1 MQKLKLVNIQEDS
14 KYILGVVT
22 DQGILDIRRAA
33 EYFSLSVP
41 CKMEEIIESWTN
53 SSNDVV
59 KLIAKS
65 QTEKVEKLFLPE
77 TAAIYAPC
85 VTNPE
90 KIICIGLNYL
100 DHANE
105 SKMEIPLSPVVFSK
119 FSNALAGNKQEILL
133 PINAKQF
140 DYEAELVI
148 VIGKTAESVS
158 RENAMSYIFGYTIGN
173 DLSARDLQ
181 FRTGQWLLGKTCNG
195 FAPIGPYL
203 VTADEVNPSDLEI
216 SCRVNGELRQQGNTK
231 NMIFDCAY
239 IVSYLSHHMTLKPG
253 DIIFTGTPAG
263 VILGY
268 PEEKRVWLK
277 SGEEVSVSIEKIG
290 TLINKLK

>member
-1 MQKLKLVNIQEDS
+1 MVLKFVNFQLNSQIR
-14 KYILGVVT
+14 LGVKVKN
-22 DQGILDIRRAA
+22 GIMDIAQVSDAYSLGVPKTIEQIIAA
-33 EYFSLSVP
+33 GKSV
-41 CKMEEIIESWTN
+41 
-53 SSNDVV
+53 
-59 KLIAKS
+59 
-65 QTEKVEKLFLPE
+65 TEKLQKYAESTSFLIDE
-77 TAAIYAPC
+77 DNIVYAPC

-181 FRTGQWLLGKTCNG
+181 FRTGQWLLGKTCDG

-277 SGEEVSVSIEKIG
+277 SGDEVSVSIEKIG

>member
-1 MQKLKLVNIQEDS
+1 MVLKFVNFQLNNQIR
-14 KYILGVVT
+14 LGVKVKN
-22 DQGILDIRRAA
+22 GIMDIAQVSDAYSLGVPKTIEQIIAA
-33 EYFSLSVP
+33 GKSV
-41 CKMEEIIESWTN
+41 
-53 SSNDVV
+53 
-59 KLIAKS
+59 
-65 QTEKVEKLFLPE
+65 TEKLQKYAESTSFLIDE
-77 TAAIYAPC
+77 DNIVYAPC

-231 NMIFDCAY
+231 NMIFYCAY

-268 PEEKRVWLK
+268 PEGKRVWLK
-277 SGEEVSVSIEKIG
+277 SGDEVSVSIEKIG

>member
-1 MQKLKLVNIQEDS
+1 MVLKFVNFQLNSQIR
-14 KYILGVVT
+14 LGV
-22 DQGILDIRRAA
+22 
-33 EYFSLSVP
+33 
-41 CKMEEIIESWTN
+41 
-53 SSNDVV
+53 
-59 KLIAKS
+59 
-65 QTEKVEKLFLPE
+65 KVENGIMDIAQVSDAYSLEVPKTIEQIIVAGKSVIEKLQKYVESTSFLIDE
-77 TAAIYAPC
+77 DNIVYAPC

-181 FRTGQWLLGKTCNG
+181 FRTGQWLLGKTCDG

-239 IVSYLSHHMTLKPG
+239 IVSYLSQHMTLKPG

-277 SGEEVSVSIEKIG
+277 SGDEVSVSIEKIG

>member
-1 MQKLKLVNIQEDS
+1 MVLKFVNFQLNSQIR
-14 KYILGVVT
+14 LGV
-22 DQGILDIRRAA
+22 
-33 EYFSLSVP
+33 
-41 CKMEEIIESWTN
+41 
-53 SSNDVV
+53 
-59 KLIAKS
+59 
-65 QTEKVEKLFLPE
+65 KVENGIMDIAQVSDAYSLEVPNTIEQIIVAGKSVIEKLQKYVESTSFLIDE
-77 TAAIYAPC
+77 DNIVYAPC

-277 SGEEVSVSIEKIG
+277 SGDEVSVSIEKIG

>member
-1 MQKLKLVNIQEDS
+1 MVLKFVNFQLNSQIR
-14 KYILGVVT
+14 LGVKVKN
-22 DQGILDIRRAA
+22 GIMDIAQVSDA
-33 EYFSLSVP
+33 YSLGVPKTIEQIIVAGKSV
-41 CKMEEIIESWTN
+41 I
-53 SSNDVV
+53 
-59 KLIAKS
+59 
-65 QTEKVEKLFLPE
+65 EKLQKYVESTSFLIDE
-77 TAAIYAPC
+77 DNIVYAPC

-268 PEEKRVWLK
+268 PEGKRVWLK
-277 SGEEVSVSIEKIG
+277 SGDEVSVSIEKIG

>member
-1 MQKLKLVNIQEDS
+1 MVLKFVNFQLNNQIR
-14 KYILGVVT
+14 LGVKVKN
-22 DQGILDIRRAA
+22 GIMDIAQVSDAYSLGVPKTIEQIIAA
-33 EYFSLSVP
+33 GKSV
-41 CKMEEIIESWTN
+41 
-53 SSNDVV
+53 
-59 KLIAKS
+59 
-65 QTEKVEKLFLPE
+65 TEKLQKYVESTSFLIDE
-77 TAAIYAPC
+77 DNIVYAPC

-158 RENAMSYIFGYTIGN
+158 RENAMSYIFGYAIGN

-181 FRTGQWLLGKTCNG
+181 FRTGQWLLGKTCDG

-253 DIIFTGTPAG
+253 DIIFTGTPSG

-268 PEEKRVWLK
+268 PEGKRVWLK
-277 SGEEVSVSIEKIG
+277 SGDEVSVSIEKIG

>member
-1 MQKLKLVNIQEDS
+1 MVLKFVNFQLNNQIR
-14 KYILGVVT
+14 LGV
-22 DQGILDIRRAA
+22 
-33 EYFSLSVP
+33 
-41 CKMEEIIESWTN
+41 
-53 SSNDVV
+53 
-59 KLIAKS
+59 
-65 QTEKVEKLFLPE
+65 KVENGIMDIAQVSDAYSLEVPNTIEQIIAAGKSVIEKLQKYVESTSFLIDE
-77 TAAIYAPC
+77 DNIVYAPC

-181 FRTGQWLLGKTCNG
+181 FRTGQWLLGKTCDG

-268 PEEKRVWLK
+268 PEGKRVWLK
-277 SGEEVSVSIEKIG
+277 SGDEVSVSIEKIG

>member
-1 MQKLKLVNIQEDS
+1 MVLKFVNFQLNSQIR
-14 KYILGVVT
+14 LGVKVKN
-22 DQGILDIRRAA
+22 GIMDIAQVSDAYSLGVPKTIEQIIAA
-33 EYFSLSVP
+33 GKSV
-41 CKMEEIIESWTN
+41 
-53 SSNDVV
+53 
-59 KLIAKS
+59 
-65 QTEKVEKLFLPE
+65 TEKLQKYAESTSFLIDE
-77 TAAIYAPC
+77 DNIVYAPC

-239 IVSYLSHHMTLKPG
+239 IVSYLSQHMTLKPG

-277 SGEEVSVSIEKIG
+277 SGDEVSVSIEKIG

>member
-1 MQKLKLVNIQEDS
+1 MVLKFVNFQLNSQIR
-14 KYILGVVT
+14 LGVKVEN
-22 DQGILDIRRAA
+22 GIMDIAQVSDAYSLGVPKTIEQIIAA
-33 EYFSLSVP
+33 GKSV
-41 CKMEEIIESWTN
+41 
-53 SSNDVV
+53 
-59 KLIAKS
+59 
-65 QTEKVEKLFLPE
+65 TEKLQKYVESTSFLIDE
-77 TAAIYAPC
+77 DNIVYAPC

-268 PEEKRVWLK
+268 PEGKRVWLK
-277 SGEEVSVSIEKIG
+277 SGDEVSVSIEKIG

>member
-1 MQKLKLVNIQEDS
+1 MVLKFVNFQLNSQIR
-14 KYILGVVT
+14 LGVKVEN
-22 DQGILDIRRAA
+22 GIMDIAQVSDAYSLGVPKTIEQIIAA
-33 EYFSLSVP
+33 GKSV
-41 CKMEEIIESWTN
+41 
-53 SSNDVV
+53 
-59 KLIAKS
+59 
-65 QTEKVEKLFLPE
+65 TEKLQKYAESTSFLIDE
-77 TAAIYAPC
+77 DNIVYAPC

-148 VIGKTAESVS
+148 VFGKTAESVS

-277 SGEEVSVSIEKIG
+277 SGDEVSVSIEKIG

>member
-1 MQKLKLVNIQEDS
+1 MVLKFVNFQLNNQIR
-14 KYILGVVT
+14 LGVKVKN
-22 DQGILDIRRAA
+22 GIMDIAQVSDAYSLGVPKTIEQIIAA
-33 EYFSLSVP
+33 GKSV
-41 CKMEEIIESWTN
+41 S
-53 SSNDVV
+53 
-59 KLIAKS
+59 
-65 QTEKVEKLFLPE
+65 EKLQKYAESTSFLIDE
-77 TAAIYAPC
+77 DNIVYAPC

-181 FRTGQWLLGKTCNG
+181 FRTGQWLLGKTCDG

-239 IVSYLSHHMTLKPG
+239 IVSYLSQHMTLKPG

-268 PEEKRVWLK
+268 PEGKRVWLK
-277 SGEEVSVSIEKIG
+277 SGDEVSVSIEKIG

>member
-1 MQKLKLVNIQEDS
+1 MVLKFVNFQLNSQIR
-14 KYILGVVT
+14 LGVKVKN
-22 DQGILDIRRAA
+22 GIMDIAQVSDAYSLGVPKTIEQIIAA
-33 EYFSLSVP
+33 GKSV
-41 CKMEEIIESWTN
+41 N
-53 SSNDVV
+53 
-59 KLIAKS
+59 
-65 QTEKVEKLFLPE
+65 EKLQKYAESTSFLIDE
-77 TAAIYAPC
+77 DNIVYAPC

-268 PEEKRVWLK
+268 PEGKRVWLK
-277 SGEEVSVSIEKIG
+277 SGDEVSVSIEKIG

>member
-1 MQKLKLVNIQEDS
+1 MVLKFVNFQLNNQIR
-14 KYILGVVT
+14 LGVKVKN
-22 DQGILDIRRAA
+22 GIMDIAQVSDAYSLEVPNTIEQIIAA
-33 EYFSLSVP
+33 GKSV
-41 CKMEEIIESWTN
+41 I
-53 SSNDVV
+53 
-59 KLIAKS
+59 
-65 QTEKVEKLFLPE
+65 EKLQKYVESTSFLIDE
-77 TAAIYAPC
+77 DNIVYAPC

-239 IVSYLSHHMTLKPG
+239 IVSYLSQHMTLKPG

-268 PEEKRVWLK
+268 PEGKRVWLK
-277 SGEEVSVSIEKIG
+277 SGDEVSVSIEKIG

>member
-1 MQKLKLVNIQEDS
+1 MVLKFVNFQLNSQIR
-14 KYILGVVT
+14 LGV
-22 DQGILDIRRAA
+22 
-33 EYFSLSVP
+33 
-41 CKMEEIIESWTN
+41 
-53 SSNDVV
+53 
-59 KLIAKS
+59 
-65 QTEKVEKLFLPE
+65 KVENGIMDIAQVSDAYSLEVPNTIEQIIAAGKSVIEKLQKYVESTSFLIDE
-77 TAAIYAPC
+77 DNIVYAPC

-277 SGEEVSVSIEKIG
+277 SGDEVSVSIEKIG

>member
-1 MQKLKLVNIQEDS
+1 MVLKFVNFQLNSQIR
-14 KYILGVVT
+14 LGV
-22 DQGILDIRRAA
+22 
-33 EYFSLSVP
+33 
-41 CKMEEIIESWTN
+41 
-53 SSNDVV
+53 
-59 KLIAKS
+59 
-65 QTEKVEKLFLPE
+65 KVENGIMDIAQVSDAYSLEVPNTIEQIIAAGKSVIEKLQKYVESTSFLIDE
-77 TAAIYAPC
+77 DNIVYAPC

-268 PEEKRVWLK
+268 PEGKRVWLK
-277 SGEEVSVSIEKIG
+277 SGDEVSVSIEKIG

>member
-1 MQKLKLVNIQEDS
+1 MVLKFVNFQLNNQIR
-14 KYILGVVT
+14 LGVKVKN
-22 DQGILDIRRAA
+22 GIMDIAQVSDAYSLGVPKTIEQIIAA
-33 EYFSLSVP
+33 GKSV
-41 CKMEEIIESWTN
+41 S
-53 SSNDVV
+53 
-59 KLIAKS
+59 
-65 QTEKVEKLFLPE
+65 EKLQKYAESTSFLIDE
-77 TAAIYAPC
+77 DNIVYAPC

-181 FRTGQWLLGKTCNG
+181 FRTGQWLLGKTCDG

-268 PEEKRVWLK
+268 PEGKRVWLK
-277 SGEEVSVSIEKIG
+277 SGDEVSVSIEKIG

>member
-1 MQKLKLVNIQEDS
+1 MVLKFVNFQLNSQIR
-14 KYILGVVT
+14 LGV
-22 DQGILDIRRAA
+22 
-33 EYFSLSVP
+33 
-41 CKMEEIIESWTN
+41 
-53 SSNDVV
+53 
-59 KLIAKS
+59 
-65 QTEKVEKLFLPE
+65 KVENGIMDIAQVSDAYSLEVPNTIEQIIAAGKSVIEKLQKYVESTSFLIDE
-77 TAAIYAPC
+77 DNIVYAPC

-105 SKMEIPLSPVVFSK
+105 SKMEIPLSQVVFSK

-181 FRTGQWLLGKTCNG
+181 FRTGQWLLGKTCDG

-277 SGEEVSVSIEKIG
+277 SGDEVSVSIEKIG

>member
-1 MQKLKLVNIQEDS
+1 MVLKFVNFQLNNQIR
-14 KYILGVVT
+14 LGVKVKN
-22 DQGILDIRRAA
+22 GIMDIAQVSDA
-33 EYFSLSVP
+33 YSLEVPNTIEQIIVAGKSV
-41 CKMEEIIESWTN
+41 I
-53 SSNDVV
+53 
-59 KLIAKS
+59 
-65 QTEKVEKLFLPE
+65 EKLQKYVESTSFLIDE
-77 TAAIYAPC
+77 DNIVYAPC

-181 FRTGQWLLGKTCNG
+181 FRTGQWLLGKTCDG

-268 PEEKRVWLK
+268 PEGKRVWLK
-277 SGEEVSVSIEKIG
+277 SGDEVSVSIEKIG

>member
-1 MQKLKLVNIQEDS
+1 MVLKFVNFQLNSQIR
-14 KYILGVVT
+14 LGVKVKN
-22 DQGILDIRRAA
+22 GIMDIAQVSDAYSLGVPKTIEQIIAA
-33 EYFSLSVP
+33 GKSV
-41 CKMEEIIESWTN
+41 S
-53 SSNDVV
+53 
-59 KLIAKS
+59 
-65 QTEKVEKLFLPE
+65 EKLQKYAESTSFLIDE
-77 TAAIYAPC
+77 DNIVYAPC
-85 VTNPE
+85 FTNPE

-277 SGEEVSVSIEKIG
+277 SGDEVSVSIEKIG

>member
-1 MQKLKLVNIQEDS
+1 MVLKFVNFQLNSQIR
-14 KYILGVVT
+14 LGV
-22 DQGILDIRRAA
+22 
-33 EYFSLSVP
+33 
-41 CKMEEIIESWTN
+41 
-53 SSNDVV
+53 
-59 KLIAKS
+59 
-65 QTEKVEKLFLPE
+65 KVENGIMDIAQVSDAYSLEVPNTIEQIIVAGKSVIEKLQKYVESTSFLIDE
-77 TAAIYAPC
+77 DNIVYAPC

-239 IVSYLSHHMTLKPG
+239 IVSYLSQHMTLKPG

-277 SGEEVSVSIEKIG
+277 SGDEVSVSIENIG

>member
-1 MQKLKLVNIQEDS
+1 MVLKFVNFQLNNQIR
-14 KYILGVVT
+14 LGVKVKN
-22 DQGILDIRRAA
+22 GIMDIAQVSDAYSLGVPKTIEQIIAA
-33 EYFSLSVP
+33 GKSV
-41 CKMEEIIESWTN
+41 S
-53 SSNDVV
+53 
-59 KLIAKS
+59 
-65 QTEKVEKLFLPE
+65 EKLQKYAESTSFLIDE
-77 TAAIYAPC
+77 DNIVYAPC

-239 IVSYLSHHMTLKPG
+239 IVSYLSQHMTLKPG

-268 PEEKRVWLK
+268 PEGKRVWLK
-277 SGEEVSVSIEKIG
+277 SGDEVSVSIEKIG

>member
-1 MQKLKLVNIQEDS
+1 MVLKFVNFQLNNQIR
-14 KYILGVVT
+14 LGVKVKN
-22 DQGILDIRRAA
+22 GIMDIAQVSDA
-33 EYFSLSVP
+33 YSLEVPNTIEQIIVAGKSV
-41 CKMEEIIESWTN
+41 I
-53 SSNDVV
+53 
-59 KLIAKS
+59 
-65 QTEKVEKLFLPE
+65 EKLQKYVESTSFLIDE
-77 TAAIYAPC
+77 DNIVYAPC

-181 FRTGQWLLGKTCNG
+181 FRTGQWLLGKTCDG

-277 SGEEVSVSIEKIG
+277 SGDEVSVSIEKIG

>member
-1 MQKLKLVNIQEDS
+1 MVLKFVNFQLNSQIR
-14 KYILGVVT
+14 LGVKVKN
-22 DQGILDIRRAA
+22 GIMDIAQVSDAYSLGVPKTIEQIIAA
-33 EYFSLSVP
+33 GKSV
-41 CKMEEIIESWTN
+41 
-53 SSNDVV
+53 
-59 KLIAKS
+59 
-65 QTEKVEKLFLPE
+65 TEKLQKYAESTSFLIDE
-77 TAAIYAPC
+77 DNIVYAPC

-268 PEEKRVWLK
+268 PEGKRVWLK
-277 SGEEVSVSIEKIG
+277 SGDEVSVSIEKIG

>member
-1 MQKLKLVNIQEDS
+1 MVLKFVNFQLNNQIR
-14 KYILGVVT
+14 LGVKVKN
-22 DQGILDIRRAA
+22 GIMDIAQVSDAYSLGVPKTIEQIIAA
-33 EYFSLSVP
+33 GKSV
-41 CKMEEIIESWTN
+41 N
-53 SSNDVV
+53 
-59 KLIAKS
+59 
-65 QTEKVEKLFLPE
+65 EKLQKYVESTSFLIDE
-77 TAAIYAPC
+77 DNIVYAPC

-239 IVSYLSHHMTLKPG
+239 IVSYLSQHMTLKPG

-268 PEEKRVWLK
+268 PEGKRVWLK
-277 SGEEVSVSIEKIG
+277 SGDEVSVSIEKIG

>member
-1 MQKLKLVNIQEDS
+1 MVLKFVNFQLNNQIR
-14 KYILGVVT
+14 LGVKVKN
-22 DQGILDIRRAA
+22 GIMDIAQVSDAYSLEVPNTIEQIIAA
-33 EYFSLSVP
+33 GKSV
-41 CKMEEIIESWTN
+41 I
-53 SSNDVV
+53 
-59 KLIAKS
+59 
-65 QTEKVEKLFLPE
+65 EKLQKYVESTSFLIDE
-77 TAAIYAPC
+77 DNIVYAPC

-158 RENAMSYIFGYTIGN
+158 RENAMSYIVGYTIGN

-181 FRTGQWLLGKTCNG
+181 FRTGQWLLGKTCDG

-239 IVSYLSHHMTLKPG
+239 IVSYLSQHMTLKPG

-268 PEEKRVWLK
+268 PEGKRVWLK
-277 SGEEVSVSIEKIG
+277 SGDEVSVSIENIG

>member
-1 MQKLKLVNIQEDS
+1 MVLKFVNFQLNSQIR
-14 KYILGVVT
+14 LGVKVKN
-22 DQGILDIRRAA
+22 GIMDIAQVSDAYSLGVPKTIEQIIAA
-33 EYFSLSVP
+33 GKSV
-41 CKMEEIIESWTN
+41 S
-53 SSNDVV
+53 
-59 KLIAKS
+59 
-65 QTEKVEKLFLPE
+65 EKLQKYAESTSFLIDE
-77 TAAIYAPC
+77 DNIVYAPC

-239 IVSYLSHHMTLKPG
+239 IVSYLSQHMTLKPG

-277 SGEEVSVSIEKIG
+277 SGDEVSVSIEKIG

>member
-1 MQKLKLVNIQEDS
+1 MVLKFVNFQLNSQIR
-14 KYILGVVT
+14 LGV
-22 DQGILDIRRAA
+22 
-33 EYFSLSVP
+33 
-41 CKMEEIIESWTN
+41 
-53 SSNDVV
+53 
-59 KLIAKS
+59 
-65 QTEKVEKLFLPE
+65 KVENGIMDIAQVSDAYSLEVPNTIEQIIAAGKSVIEKLQKYVESTSFLIDE
-77 TAAIYAPC
+77 DNIVYAPC

-181 FRTGQWLLGKTCNG
+181 FRTGQWLLGKTCDG

-277 SGEEVSVSIEKIG
+277 SGDEVSVSIEKIG

>member
-1 MQKLKLVNIQEDS
+1 MVLKFVNFQLNSQIR
-14 KYILGVVT
+14 LGVKVKN
-22 DQGILDIRRAA
+22 GIMDIAQVSDAYSLGVPKTIEQIIAA
-33 EYFSLSVP
+33 GKSV
-41 CKMEEIIESWTN
+41 
-53 SSNDVV
+53 
-59 KLIAKS
+59 
-65 QTEKVEKLFLPE
+65 TEKLQKYVESTSFLIDE
-77 TAAIYAPC
+77 QNIVYAPC

-239 IVSYLSHHMTLKPG
+239 IVSYLSQHMTLKPG

-277 SGEEVSVSIEKIG
+277 SGDEVSVSIEKIG

>member
-1 MQKLKLVNIQEDS
+1 MVLKFVNFQLNSQIR
-14 KYILGVVT
+14 LGVKVKN
-22 DQGILDIRRAA
+22 GIMDIAQVSDAYSLGVPKTIEQIIAA
-33 EYFSLSVP
+33 GKSV
-41 CKMEEIIESWTN
+41 
-53 SSNDVV
+53 
-59 KLIAKS
+59 
-65 QTEKVEKLFLPE
+65 TEKLQKYAESTSFLIDE
-77 TAAIYAPC
+77 DNIVYAPC

-181 FRTGQWLLGKTCNG
+181 FRTGQWLLGKTCDG

-239 IVSYLSHHMTLKPG
+239 IVSYLSQHMTLKPG

-268 PEEKRVWLK
+268 PEGKRVWLK
-277 SGEEVSVSIEKIG
+277 SGDEVSVSIEKIG

>member
-1 MQKLKLVNIQEDS
+1 MVLKFVNFQLNNQIR
-14 KYILGVVT
+14 LGVKVKN
-22 DQGILDIRRAA
+22 GIMDIAQVSDAYSLGVPKTIEQIIAA
-33 EYFSLSVP
+33 GKSV
-41 CKMEEIIESWTN
+41 
-53 SSNDVV
+53 
-59 KLIAKS
+59 
-65 QTEKVEKLFLPE
+65 TEKLQKYVESTSFLIDE
-77 TAAIYAPC
+77 DNIVYAPC

-181 FRTGQWLLGKTCNG
+181 FRTGQWLLGKTCDG

>member
-1 MQKLKLVNIQEDS
+1 MVLKFVNFQLNNQIR
-14 KYILGVVT
+14 LGVKVKN
-22 DQGILDIRRAA
+22 GIMDIAQVSDAYSLGVPKTIEQIIAA
-33 EYFSLSVP
+33 GKSV
-41 CKMEEIIESWTN
+41 S
-53 SSNDVV
+53 
-59 KLIAKS
+59 
-65 QTEKVEKLFLPE
+65 EKLQKYAESTSFLIDE
-77 TAAIYAPC
+77 DNIVYAPC

-181 FRTGQWLLGKTCNG
+181 FRTGQWLLGKTCDG

-239 IVSYLSHHMTLKPG
+239 IVSYLSQHMTLKPG

-277 SGEEVSVSIEKIG
+277 SGDEVSVSIEKIG

>member
-1 MQKLKLVNIQEDS
+1 MVLKFVNFQLNNQIR
-14 KYILGVVT
+14 LGVKVKN
-22 DQGILDIRRAA
+22 GIMDIAQVSDTYSLGVPKTIEQIIAA
-33 EYFSLSVP
+33 GKSV
-41 CKMEEIIESWTN
+41 
-53 SSNDVV
+53 
-59 KLIAKS
+59 
-65 QTEKVEKLFLPE
+65 TEKLQKYAESTSFLIDE
-77 TAAIYAPC
+77 DNIVYAPC

-181 FRTGQWLLGKTCNG
+181 FRTGQWLLGKTCDG

-239 IVSYLSHHMTLKPG
+239 IVSYLSQHMTLKPG

-277 SGEEVSVSIEKIG
+277 SGDEVSVSIEKIG

>member
-1 MQKLKLVNIQEDS
+1 MVLKFVNFQLNNQIR
-14 KYILGVVT
+14 LGVKVKN
-22 DQGILDIRRAA
+22 GIMDIAQVSDAYSLGVPKTIEQIIAA
-33 EYFSLSVP
+33 GKSV
-41 CKMEEIIESWTN
+41 
-53 SSNDVV
+53 
-59 KLIAKS
+59 
-65 QTEKVEKLFLPE
+65 TEKLQKYVESTSFLIDE
-77 TAAIYAPC
+77 DNIVYAPC

-277 SGEEVSVSIEKIG
+277 SGDEVSVSIEKIG

>member
-1 MQKLKLVNIQEDS
+1 MVLKFVNFQLNSQIR
-14 KYILGVVT
+14 LGV
-22 DQGILDIRRAA
+22 
-33 EYFSLSVP
+33 
-41 CKMEEIIESWTN
+41 
-53 SSNDVV
+53 
-59 KLIAKS
+59 
-65 QTEKVEKLFLPE
+65 KVENGIMDIAQVSDAYSLGVPKTIEQIIAAGKSVSEKLQKYAESTSFLIDE
-77 TAAIYAPC
+77 DNIVYAPC

-181 FRTGQWLLGKTCNG
+181 FRTGQWLLGKTCDG

-239 IVSYLSHHMTLKPG
+239 IVSYLSQHMTLKPG

-277 SGEEVSVSIEKIG
+277 SGDEVSVSIEKIG

>member
-1 MQKLKLVNIQEDS
+1 MVLKFVNFQLNNQIR
-14 KYILGVVT
+14 LGVKVKN
-22 DQGILDIRRAA
+22 GIMDIAQVSDAYSLGVPKTIEQIIAA
-33 EYFSLSVP
+33 GKSV
-41 CKMEEIIESWTN
+41 N
-53 SSNDVV
+53 
-59 KLIAKS
+59 
-65 QTEKVEKLFLPE
+65 EKLQKYVESTSFLIDE
-77 TAAIYAPC
+77 DNIVYAPC

-119 FSNALAGNKQEILL
+119 FSNALAGNKQEIIL

-181 FRTGQWLLGKTCNG
+181 FRTGQWLLGKTCDG

-239 IVSYLSHHMTLKPG
+239 IVSYLSQHMTLKPG

-277 SGEEVSVSIEKIG
+277 SGDEVSVSIEKIG

>member
-1 MQKLKLVNIQEDS
+1 MVLKFVNFQLNNQIR
-14 KYILGVVT
+14 LGVKVKN
-22 DQGILDIRRAA
+22 GIMDIAQVSDAYSLGVPKAIEQIIAA
-33 EYFSLSVP
+33 GKSV
-41 CKMEEIIESWTN
+41 
-53 SSNDVV
+53 
-59 KLIAKS
+59 
-65 QTEKVEKLFLPE
+65 TEKLQKYAESTSFLIDE
-77 TAAIYAPC
+77 DNIVYAPC

-268 PEEKRVWLK
+268 PEGKRVWLK
-277 SGEEVSVSIEKIG
+277 SGDEVSVSIEKIG

>member
-1 MQKLKLVNIQEDS
+1 MVLKFVNFQLNNQIR
-14 KYILGVVT
+14 LGVKVKN
-22 DQGILDIRRAA
+22 GIMDIAQVSDAYSLGVPKTIEQIIAA
-33 EYFSLSVP
+33 GKSV
-41 CKMEEIIESWTN
+41 
-53 SSNDVV
+53 
-59 KLIAKS
+59 
-65 QTEKVEKLFLPE
+65 TEKLQKYVESTSFLIDE
-77 TAAIYAPC
+77 DNIVYAPC

-239 IVSYLSHHMTLKPG
+239 IVSYLSQHMTLKPG

-277 SGEEVSVSIEKIG
+277 SGDEVSVSIEKIG

>member
-1 MQKLKLVNIQEDS
+1 MEPLKFVNFKLNNQIR
-14 KYILGVVT
+14 LGVQVKN
-22 DQGILDIRRAA
+22 GIMDISEVSAA
-33 EYFSLSVP
+33 YSLELP
-41 CKMEEIIESWTN
+41 DTMEKIIAAGKP
-53 SSNDVV
+53 V
-59 KLIAKS
+59 A
-65 QTEKVEKLFLPE
+65 EKLQKYAEITSSLIDE
-77 TAAIYAPC
+77 KNIVYAPC
-85 VTNPE
+85 ITNPE
-90 KIICIGLNYL
+90 KIICIGLNYI

-119 FSNALAGNKQEILL
+119 FNNALAAHKQEIFL

-148 VIGKTAESVS
+148 VIGKTAKNVTH
-158 RENAMSYIFGYTIGN
+158 ENARSHIFGYTIGN

-181 FRTGQWLLGKTCNG
+181 FRTGQWLLGKTCDS

-203 VTADEVNPSDLEI
+203 VTADEIDPSNLEI
-216 SCRVNGELRQQGNTK
+216 YCKVNGVLKQSGNTK

-239 IVSYLSHHMTLKPG
+239 IVSYLSKHMTLKPG

-268 PEEKRVWLK
+268 PEGKRAWLK
-277 SGEEVSVSIEKIG
+277 SGDEVSVSIENIG
-290 TLINKLK
+290 TLVNNLR

>member
-1 MQKLKLVNIQEDS
+1 MVLKFVNFQLNSQIR
-14 KYILGVVT
+14 LGVKVKN
-22 DQGILDIRRAA
+22 GIMDIAQVSDAYSLGVPKTIEQIIAA
-33 EYFSLSVP
+33 GKSV
-41 CKMEEIIESWTN
+41 N
-53 SSNDVV
+53 
-59 KLIAKS
+59 
-65 QTEKVEKLFLPE
+65 EKLQKYVESTSFLIDE
-77 TAAIYAPC
+77 DNIVYAPC

-239 IVSYLSHHMTLKPG
+239 IVSYLSQHMTLKPG

-277 SGEEVSVSIEKIG
+277 SGDEVSVSIEKIG